1 MFIIP
6 INNSISPLNLF
17 PETKAP
23 IAQEKIAGGTVPFAD
38 VLGSVLQNQQSAAV
52 QSEADSYSSVL
63 GQLDD
68 LHNIPIQSSVAQVT
82 LQTFVNIKNTAVDAF
97 NELMRMNL

>member
-1 MFIIP
+1 MYIIP

-17 PETKAP
+17 PESK
-23 IAQEKIAGGTVPFAD
+23 QELSPQEIAGGTVPFAD
-38 VLGSVLQNQQSAAV
+38 VLSTVLGNQQAAAV

-68 LHNIPIQSSVAQVT
+68 LHNIPIQSNIAQIT
-82 LQTFVNIKNTAVDAF
+82 LQTFVNIKNTAVDAY